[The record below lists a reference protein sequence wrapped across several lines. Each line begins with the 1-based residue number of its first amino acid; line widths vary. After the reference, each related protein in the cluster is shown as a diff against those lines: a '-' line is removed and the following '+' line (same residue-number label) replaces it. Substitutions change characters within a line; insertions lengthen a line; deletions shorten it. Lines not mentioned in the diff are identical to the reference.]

1 MKRTFIAFL
10 LFFTISTELFSQGNW
25 QTIPFTPSSIRF
37 DDMNFSND
45 STGYISQ
52 FSEVYQTTD
61 RGENW
66 YLISLLDSFTNYYVR
81 SVEFINDTVGFSGLL
96 ESNFGLSGNLYKTMD
111 GGFTW
116 SLLQNM
122 QIQPSDGICGMA
134 HYGNSLVAVGTW
146 SYPAWFYRTNDQ
158 GSSWF
163 KKDLSALA
171 SGLVDCY
178 MFNSDTILVSGIA
191 DSLNQYRATILK
203 SFDGGNTWQRVY
215 LAPATNQSSYCW
227 KMFFRPNGLGISSIE
242 GGPAIIARTTD
253 NGNTWTTISV
263 YNNTNSDLGGIGL
276 LNDTLG
282 WVTDQ
287 HSSGTWETH
296 NGGLNWNAVTSD
308 VISGDR
314 MVVIDSVTALMAGLS
329 IYKYQIGL
337 VGINEQELTKKNIH
351 DLFIYP
357 NPSAELVTIE
367 AIAETNTYG
376 LLDILNENGGLVQ
389 HIARQPFR
397 KGKNSFTV
405 NIENLPAGNYKLLW
419 RNNERFII
427 RSLTVI
433 K

>member
-1 MKRTFIAFL
+1 MIKKITTL
-10 LFFTISTELFSQGNW
+10 LFLFIVSTKIFSQGNW
-25 QTIPFTPSSIRF
+25 QTIPFAPMNNRF
-37 DDMNFSND
+37 DDMNFCND

-66 YLISLLDSFTNYYVR
+66 YMISLIDSFNNYYVR
-81 SVEFINDTVGFSGLL
+81 SIEFINDSVGFAGLL
-96 ESNFGLSGNLYKTMD
+96 ESNFGLSGNLYKTKD

-134 HYGNSLVAVGTW
+134 HYGNTLIAVGTW
-146 SYPAWFYRTNDQ
+146 SYPAWFYRTNNQ
-158 GSSWF
+158 GSTWN
-163 KKDLSALA
+163 KKDLSSLA

-191 DSLNQYRATILK
+191 DSFNQYRATILK
-203 SFDGGNTWQRVY
+203 TFDGGKTWQRVY
-215 LAPATNQSSYCW
+215 LAPATSQNSYCW

-253 NGNTWTTISV
+253 YGNTWTTVTV
-263 YNNTNSDLGGIGL
+263 YNNNNSDLGGIGL

-282 WVTDQ
+282 WVSDQ
-287 HSSGTWETH
+287 HTSGTWETH
-296 NGGLNWNAVTSD
+296 DGGLNWNAVTSD
-308 VISGDR
+308 VFSGNR

-329 IYKYQIGL
+329 IYKYQLGV
-337 VGINEQELTKKNIH
+337 VGINENEVPKRTIH
-351 DLFIYP
+351 EMLIYP
-357 NPSAELVTIE
+357 NPTAHSITIE

-376 LLDILNENGGLVQ
+376 LLDLLDDHGGLIQ
-389 HIARQPFR
+389 HITRQPFR
-397 KGKNSFTV
+397 KGKNTFTV
-405 NIENLPAGNYKLLW
+405 IIENLPAGNYKLLW